1 MARYN
6 RLPNLTS
13 SIGQVASFSGGLA
26 VVIRPPA
33 SKRIATPAATSLY
46 YIRRGTQPKNAMS
59 KSKKEE

>member
-13 SIGQVASFSGGLA
+13 STASVSGLAGGLA

-33 SKRIATPAATSLY
+33 SRRMQIPAATSL
-46 YIRRGTQPKNAMS
+46 GGC
-59 KSKKEE
+59 